1 MDVSHIE
8 SMIFEPFDL
17 RKRLFDKM
25 RESTE
30 SLHDEILVLRSQ
42 QGQSD
47 AFEELVRRWQ
57 KRLWAR
63 AFRVTR
69 DAEASWDIVQDTWRK
84 TIQALPKLEMPA
96 AFPGWVLRMT
106 NNLCIDW
113 IRREVRR
120 REIHESFAET
130 IPKSVSDDA
139 PWLLSD
145 VHVALSR
152 LERDDCQIITLY
164 YFDEM
169 AVGEIADLL
178 DIPAGT
184 VKSRL
189 HYAREKLKHFLEE
202 ER

>member
-1 MDVSHIE
+1 
-8 SMIFEPFDL
+8 
-17 RKRLFDKM
+17 M

-42 QGQSD
+42 QGQAD

-69 DAEASWDIVQDTWRK
+69 DEAASWDIVQDTWRK
-84 TIQALPKLEMPA
+84 AIQALPKLETPA
-96 AFPGWVLRMT
+96 AFPGWILRMT

-120 REIHESFAET
+120 REIHEAFGET
-130 IPKSVSDDA
+130 IPESFSDET
-139 PWLLSD
+139 PWRLSD

-164 YFDEM
+164 YFDELV
-169 AVGEIADLL
+169 VGEIAGLL

-189 HYAREKLKHFLEE
+189 HYAREKLKHILEE

>member
-1 MDVSHIE
+1 MSE
-8 SMIFEPFDL
+8 SA
-17 RKRLFDKM
+17 
-25 RESTE
+25 E
-30 SLHDEILVLRSQ
+30 SLRDEILVLRAQ
-42 QGQSD
+42 QGLAD

-69 DAEASWDIVQDTWRK
+69 DEAASWDIVQDTWRK
-84 TIQALPKLEMPA
+84 TIQALPRLETPA

-113 IRREVRR
+113 IRREVKR
-120 REIHESFAET
+120 RELHASFAET
-130 IPKSVSDDA
+130 VPESYSDEA
-139 PWLLSD
+139 ARRVRD
-145 VHVALSR
+145 VHAALSL
-152 LERDDCQIITLY
+152 LERADCQIITLY
-164 YFDEM
+164 YFDELS
-169 AVGEIADLL
+169 VGEISDLL

-189 HYAREKLKHFLEE
+189 HYAREKLRHVLEE